1 MEHDKETGYTW
12 GSCSETKVP
21 CSKFSNMVF
30 KTLPHAI
37 CTELCIF
44 ACIPV
49 QTYQAESDAMSLC
62 ITGICRYAAFW
73 KRKQMYSLALDIGV
87 LVLWDFGA

>member
-1 MEHDKETGYTW
+1 MTRKLGIRGVHVRKQR
-12 GSCSETKVP
+12 SHVR
-21 CSKFSNMVF
+21 

-49 QTYQAESDAMSLC
+49 QTYQAESDAMCLC

-73 KRKQMYSLALDIGV
+73 KRKQMYSLPLDIGV